1 MRDFDWQ
8 IIVQLHRAGSITK
21 AAEGLFI
28 TQPAL
33 TRRIRAIESE
43 LGLPLLVRTRKG
55 SVFTAEGERIAQ
67 HAERIMAAIRAVHDE
82 RERLIGSLRPVL
94 TVGAPHSFS
103 RFVLPS
109 LLRTFSETS
118 PGADIQLLT
127 LPSQDLIG
135 CVESGRADLCF
146 SRYLAEDTPLLRRS
160 FSVSKL
166 HAVYSRPFSV
176 EDTARLPFIH
186 YPMNPGTAAELEHWR
201 KEQGLPKPHPV
212 LRVGSEDLC
221 LALIRQGL
229 GYGILP
235 DDGVGVDEPDLF
247 SLPLQRADGSP
258 LYRTTWIYSRA
269 PGDLLP
275 LAEVFIRCAEAFA
288 AVDKKGAA
296 PN

>member
-1 MRDFDWQ
+1 MGVKGKSYLRIQYRHDK
-8 IIVQLHRAGSITK
+8 INI
-21 AAEGLFI
+21 AE
-28 TQPAL
+28 
-33 TRRIRAIESE
+33 
-43 LGLPLLVRTRKG
+43 
-55 SVFTAEGERIAQ
+55 
-67 HAERIMAAIRAVHDE
+67 
-82 RERLIGSLRPVL
+82 
-94 TVGAPHSFS
+94 
-103 RFVLPS
+103 
-109 LLRTFSETS
+109 
-118 PGADIQLLT
+118 
-127 LPSQDLIG
+127 
-135 CVESGRADLCF
+135 
-146 SRYLAEDTPLLRRS
+146 
-160 FSVSKL
+160 
-166 HAVYSRPFSV
+166 
-176 EDTARLPFIH
+176 
-186 YPMNPGTAAELEHWR
+186 
-201 KEQGLPKPHPV
+201 GLPKPHPV